1 MGIVKDAT
9 LVGMET
15 YFELWDSARLAEH
28 EAKTLQGDR
37 PPEVKGFSF

>member
-1 MGIVKDAT
+1 MGIAKGAT

-15 YFELWDSARLAEH
+15 YFELWDSTRLAEH
-28 EAKTLQGDR
+28 EAKTLQGER

>member
-1 MGIVKDAT
+1 MGISKDAT

-15 YFELWDSARLAEH
+15 YFELWDSARLAAH
-28 EAKTLQGDR
+28 EAETLQKAQ